1 MRRKIGSM
9 ILVVCILLVWMPD
22 TVMAARMERRQETAA
37 AAVQKVSDEEQKE
50 TDGDADKSEK
60 TNKTNKT
67 ASRAVGT
74 IAEGSGSEAD
84 PYRIGDA
91 ETLRVF
97 ADLVNGVGGSANTG
111 ICAVLTGNIDLSGVC
126 GAGIGSWTSIGKKAH
141 PYTGTFDGAGFSVNG
156 LYYSDL
162 GGSYAGLFGYNS
174 GVIKNLGVA
183 GGSVEAG
190 SYTGSVCGYNK
201 GTIAG
206 CYNAASVKGGRYT
219 GGVCGNN
226 EGGSVNVCYNTGEVS
241 GEKYVGGVCGYN
253 KNILTDCYNM
263 GTVSGSSTS
272 VGGVCGYNK
281 KQVANC
287 YNTGAVSG
295 KGTDYVGSICGYNH
309 SESSFLNCYYL
320 TTGTENGNYGIAM
333 TRERFAA
340 GEVCW
345 LLNDGK
351 SEGAVWHQT
360 CGQGFPAFGGKTV
373 YQVQAY
379 RESGGTKNLVSWYT
393 NEKSKSGMQTY
404 TAPAAENTGGD
415 SGENAAEN
423 PEEDSGW
430 TADGHVYQ
438 KPKWKW
444 KDYDSVEAVFTCQ
457 DCGEQTTRKATIK
470 KKTTEATC
478 AAEGKTV
485 YTASVDL
492 NDKTYKDTKT
502 VKIPK
507 AGHQTLTPVAKKA
520 AMCEEAGIKR
530 DCWICPVCKQ
540 YFGDQKGTVGLS
552 INDVVEP
559 ALGHKYGE
567 NGVWTWAADLSRAT
581 VVIACGNSGCDEK
594 LSLDGIIT
602 SKTTATCK
610 TPGTTTYTATAQYNG
625 KTYTDTPEPV
635 AVEILPHDYSG
646 GPKWEWSEDKSTATA
661 VFSCSY
667 GCGTTVKEKGTV
679 RYETTGATCKVPGTT
694 IYTATVQYEGEEY
707 EDSKTVTDKLIPH
720 DFSGEPKW
728 EWSEDNSTATAV
740 FSCSYGCGTTVE
752 KEGTVRY
759 KTTGATC
766 TVQGTTVY
774 TATLQY
780 NEKTYEDSKTVTDA
794 TIPHDFSGKPEWKW
808 SEDKSTATAVFS
820 CEFGCGETMEKEGTV
835 NLETITTEA
844 TCKAAGKGT
853 YKAVVENGGKEYTSD
868 PVEGVIPQKN
878 HTLGDPFPAVE
889 AECEQ
894 DGSKEYWVCSACGGM
909 FCDAAGSE
917 EIKKEDIVI
926 PAKGHTLV
934 REKDNIYKCTECG
947 KSYSITEE
955 NGTRSIQSLE
965 DGTVI
970 LQKRKNND
978 SNDDQIEKNDNIV
991 IKPEEEET
999 QDGEAAPGGTSA
1011 ESVSEKNEKKE
1022 EKEENGKNEE
1032 ILPAGGDDVSDGQTE
1047 TPEQAGQEKPAEEVK
1062 PAEQIGQEKPAEDAG
1077 PAEQMG
1083 QEKPAENAE
1092 LAEPTEQ
1099 EGQPSAESGAPE
1111 ENDHYGLIYPEGEEV
1126 QADPMVSDAWEEG
1139 AVNLRVKSS
1148 VNGETQEEQEQIGYS
1163 MWISIGVLIAFTGI
1177 ILLCILRRKEN

>member
-1 MRRKIGSM
+1 MRRKIGSV
-9 ILVVCILLVWMPD
+9 ILVVCILLAWMPD
-22 TVMAARMERRQETAA
+22 TVMAARMERRPEATAA
-37 AAVQKVSDEEQKE
+37 AAVQKVSDEDQKE
-50 TDGDADKSEK
+50 TDGDADKSEETEK
-60 TNKTNKT
+60 TDKRNKINKTTN
-67 ASRAVGT
+67 RVVGT

-91 ETLRVF
+91 ETLRIF
-97 ADLVNGVGGSANTG
+97 ADMVNGVGGSANTG

-126 GAGIGSWTSIGKKAH
+126 GAGIGSWTPIGKKAH
-141 PYTGTFDGAGFSVNG
+141 PYTGTFDGSGFSVNG

-174 GVIKNLGVA
+174 GVIKNLGVT

-226 EGGSVNVCYNTGEVS
+226 EGGSVNVCYNTGAVS

-253 KNILTDCYNM
+253 KDILTDCYNM

-423 PEEDSGW
+423 SEAYAGW

-438 KPKWKW
+438 EPEWNW
-444 KDYDSVEAVFTCQ
+444 KDYDSAEAVFTCQ
-457 DCGEQTTRKATIK
+457 DCGEQTTRKATIEK
-470 KKTTEATC
+470 ETTKATC
-478 AAEGKTV
+478 VAEGKTV
-485 YTASVDL
+485 YTAFVEV
-492 NDKTYKDTKT
+492 NDGTYRDTKT
-502 VKIPK
+502 VKTAKI
-507 AGHQTLTPVAKKA
+507 GHSMILTADTPATCNK
-520 AMCEEAGIKR
+520 
-530 DCWICPVCKQ
+530 
-540 YFGDQKGTVGLS
+540 VGCH
-552 INDVVEP
+552 
-559 ALGHKYGE
+559 GGYYYC
-567 NGVWTWAADLSRAT
+567 R
-581 VVIACGNSGCDEK
+581 ACGNYFKDR
-594 LSLDGIIT
+594 DGADPAKK
-602 SKTTATCK
+602 S
-610 TPGTTTYTATAQYNG
+610 
-625 KTYTDTPEPV
+625 E
-635 AVEILPHDYSG
+635 VEI
-646 GPKWEWSEDKSTATA
+646 EKSTAHTYTKVLKWVWARDYSSATA
-661 VFSCSY
+661 TFKCDI
-667 GCGTTVKEKGTV
+667 CGHTETVPKENVTILPVEASGNACNAGGEISHKAIVTFQGVTYPGEEKEKVSAGHKLEPV
-679 RYETTGATCKVPGTT
+679 PAVVPTCVDAGKKGHWKCQVCGKLFS
-694 IYTATVQYEGEEY
+694 
-707 EDSKTVTDKLIPH
+707 DSKGNTEVP
-720 DFSGEPKW
+720 
-728 EWSEDNSTATAV
+728 
-740 FSCSYGCGTTVE
+740 E
-752 KEGTVRY
+752 KD
-759 KTTGATC
+759 
-766 TVQGTTVY
+766 
-774 TATLQY
+774 L
-780 NEKTYEDSKTVTDA
+780 S
-794 TIPHDFSGKPEWKW
+794 
-808 SEDKSTATAVFS
+808 
-820 CEFGCGETMEKEGTV
+820 
-835 NLETITTEA
+835 
-844 TCKAAGKGT
+844 
-853 YKAVVENGGKEYTSD
+853 
-868 PVEGVIPQKN
+868 
-878 HTLGDPFPAVE
+878 
-889 AECEQ
+889 
-894 DGSKEYWVCSACGGM
+894 
-909 FCDAAGSE
+909 
-917 EIKKEDIVI
+917 I
-926 PAKGHTLV
+926 PATGVHQLEHVSGNTYYCPICKTNYIVTEG
-934 REKDNIYKCTECG
+934 KD
-947 KSYSITEE
+947 
-955 NGTRSIQSLE
+955 GTSSIQSLE
-965 DGTVI
+965 DGAAITQEGEKHEGAVD
-970 LQKRKNND
+970 QKGND
-978 SNDDQIEKNDNIV
+978 NVDGDQIEKNDNIV
-991 IKPEEEET
+991 IKPEKEET
-999 QDGEAAPGGTSA
+999 QDGEAAPGGTPA
-1011 ESVSEKNEKKE
+1011 ESVSEKKEK
-1022 EKEENGKNEE
+1022 KEENGKNEG
-1032 ILPAGGDDVSDGQTE
+1032 ILPAGGNNVSDGQEKQEEQTE
-1047 TPEQAGQEKPAEEVK
+1047 TPEPAGTLEQAGQEKPAEEVK

-1099 EGQPSAESGAPE
+1099 EGQPAAESGAPE

-1148 VNGETQEEQEQIGYS
+1148 VNGETQEQQEQIGYS
-1163 MWISIGVLIAFTGI
+1163 MWISIGVLIVFTGI

>member
-1 MRRKIGSM
+1 MRRKIGSV
-9 ILVVCILLVWMPD
+9 ILVVCILLAWMPD
-22 TVMAARMERRQETAA
+22 TVMAARMERRPEATAT
-37 AAVQKVSDEEQKE
+37 AVQKVSDEDQKE
-50 TDGDADKSEK
+50 TDGDADKSEETEK
-60 TNKTNKT
+60 TDKRNKINKTT
-67 ASRAVGT
+67 SRVVGT

-91 ETLRVF
+91 ETLRIF
-97 ADLVNGVGGSANTG
+97 ADMVNGVGGSANTG

-126 GAGIGSWTSIGKKAH
+126 GAGIGSWTPIGKKAH

-415 SGENAAEN
+415 SGEDISGN
-423 PEEDSGW
+423 PEEYFEEDFAEHAHGIPSE
-430 TADGHVYQ
+430 TSDGHVYQ
-438 KPKWKW
+438 KPEWKW
-444 KDYDSVEAVFTCQ
+444 KNNCEEAEAVFTCKE
-457 DCGEQTTRKATIK
+457 CGEEKIRKASIKDNTIK
-470 KKTTEATC
+470 FTETDATC
-478 AAEGKTV
+478 VVAGKIV
-485 YTASVDL
+485 YTASVEL
-492 NDKTYKDTKT
+492 NNKAYKGTKT
-502 VKIPK
+502 VKTTSKTEHGNNIVSVQGKP
-507 AGHQTLTPVAKKA
+507 AT
-520 AMCEEAGIKR
+520 CEEAEVKAGFWQ
-530 DCWICPVCKQ
+530 CQACGQ
-540 YFGDQKGTVGLS
+540 YFKDSEGKNPVPEKEVIGRQ
-552 INDVVEP
+552 
-559 ALGHKYGE
+559 ALGHEYG
-567 NGVWTWAADLSRAT
+567 
-581 VVIACGNSGCDEK
+581 
-594 LSLDGIIT
+594 
-602 SKTTATCK
+602 
-610 TPGTTTYTATAQYNG
+610 
-625 KTYTDTPEPV
+625 
-635 AVEILPHDYSG
+635 
-646 GPKWEWSEDKSTATA
+646 
-661 VFSCSY
+661 
-667 GCGTTVKEKGTV
+667 
-679 RYETTGATCKVPGTT
+679 
-694 IYTATVQYEGEEY
+694 
-707 EDSKTVTDKLIPH
+707 
-720 DFSGEPKW
+720 GEPIDWGWKRW
-728 EWSEDNSTATAV
+728 EPGSNTIM
-740 FSCSYGCGTTVE
+740 
-752 KEGTVRY
+752 
-759 KTTGATC
+759 
-766 TVQGTTVY
+766 
-774 TATLQY
+774 
-780 NEKTYEDSKTVTDA
+780 VTFRCM
-794 TIPHDFSGKPEWKW
+794 H
-808 SEDKSTATAVFS
+808 
-820 CEFGCGETMEKEGTV
+820 GCGETMEQKGAV
-835 NLETITTEA
+835 KLERPTTEA
-844 TCKAAGKGT
+844 TCKEEGKGT
-853 YKAVVENGGKEYTSD
+853 YEAVVENDGNKYTDLKVDVIPKKEHTSD
-868 PVEGVIPQKN
+868 NLNRVS
-878 HTLGDPFPAVE
+878 AVE

-894 DGSKEYWVCSACGGM
+894 DGRREHWECRFCGKLFG
-909 FCDAAGSE
+909 DAEGSE
-917 EIKKEDIVI
+917 EIKSEEEIKI
-926 PAKGHTLV
+926 PAQGHELRWTGTAY
-934 REKDNIYKCTECG
+934 ECDNCKKSFTIAQVAEG
-947 KSYSITEE
+947 KI
-955 NGTRSIQSLE
+955 NIQSLE
-965 DGTVI
+965 DGAVI
-970 LQKRKNND
+970 TQEGENHEGAVDQKGKDNVD
-978 SNDDQIEKNDNIV
+978 GDQIKKNDNIV
-991 IKPEEEET
+991 IKPEKEET
-999 QDGEAAPGGTSA
+999 QDGEAAPGGTPA
-1011 ESVSEKNEKKE
+1011 ESVSEKKEEKE